1 MLGGIAQI
9 VWRDVTRVRNI
20 VCLQFS
26 FNNKHIIQYTNKKQL
41 MKIVTHLLNFRTQF
55 VFKISEEPIL
65 LHCQPVSLNE
75 LVNTLD
81 K

>member
-1 MLGGIAQI
+1 MLGGAAQI
-9 VWRDVTRVRNI
+9 VWRDETRIGNI
-20 VCLQFS
+20 VCLQLT

-41 MKIVTHLLNFRTQF
+41 MKIVTYLLNLRIQF

-75 LVNTLD
+75 LV
-81 K
+81 KHIS